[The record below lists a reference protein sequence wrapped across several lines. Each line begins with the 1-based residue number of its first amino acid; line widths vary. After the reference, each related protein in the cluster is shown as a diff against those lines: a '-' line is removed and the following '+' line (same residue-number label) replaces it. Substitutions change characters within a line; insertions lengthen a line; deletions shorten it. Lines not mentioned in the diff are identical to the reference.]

1 MLPLGGRLR
10 GSKHPEKRPRARHCT
25 A

>member
-1 MLPLGGRLR
+1 LGGRLR
-10 GSKHPEKRPRARHCT
+10 GSA